1 MLFLAK
7 IWFSYELDW
16 RKIRVKFNRKI
27 FEDGNCFPR
36 KSTEN
41 NEPNEETILPT
52 ELEELESVN
61 INDNEFK
68 IVNDLEDHDNT
79 ENSKHDFIDLKQI
92 IK

>member
-1 MLFLAK
+1 MSLTGEKSELNLIEK
-7 IWFSYELDW
+7 FSKME
-16 RKIRVKFNRKI
+16 IVS
-27 FEDGNCFPR
+27 PR

-41 NEPNEETILPT
+41 NEQNEETILPT

-61 INDNEFK
+61 INGNEFK